1 MTSVTDVTR
10 AIITANKSQ
19 AVRYIFNLSLES
31 RTIIVRQCEQVL
43 RR

>member
-19 AVRYIFNLSLES
+19 AVRNILLPIC
-31 RTIIVRQCEQVL
+31 TIIVRLDVNRYSL
-43 RR
+43 S